1 MEMDK
6 SGNIK
11 FIVYGYMNRGEHEG
25 KNGIGVYEFEAESGK
40 TEEKAFIPVK
50 IQFENLKDE
59 IEKGAYLSD
68 SGKFY
73 FELDGAYY
81 QVDLDSRESKTR
93 KISAAAW
100 SQSPEPECLR

>member
-1 MEMDK
+1 M
-6 SGNIK
+6 
-11 FIVYGYMNRGEHEG
+11 
-25 KNGIGVYEFEAESGK
+25 
-40 TEEKAFIPVK
+40 K

-81 QVDLDSRESKTR
+81 QVDLDRAGSQRPSR